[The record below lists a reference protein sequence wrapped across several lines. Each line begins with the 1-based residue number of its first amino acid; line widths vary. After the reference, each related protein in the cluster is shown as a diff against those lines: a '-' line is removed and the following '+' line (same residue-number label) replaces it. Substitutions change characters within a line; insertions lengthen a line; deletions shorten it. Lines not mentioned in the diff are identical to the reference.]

1 LMIKRADNIVRDK
14 FNIKRVIEEFEE
26 MFE

>member
-14 FNIKRVIEEFEE
+14 FNIKRVIEQFEE
-26 MFE
+26 IFE